1 METATLLSSQL
12 RSSTGRGS
20 IMSCFTQIWRTEV
33 PESPPPSPTSPVP
46 AAPHEIPIPL
56 SPIVIT
62 SPSASSHSSESR
74 PSVCSPVSSSVSSS
88 VCSPVSSST
97 SPSIRSPIWSLVR
110 SPVDGKTRLG
120 SPTDRP
126 TSPIECSICFNTYD
140 NLFKTPKVL
149 RCNHTFCLECLAR
162 LAAARPRSCLEDELP
177 CPFCRQ
183 ITEIPLEGPPGLQ
196 TSKDLMATLPPEH
209 QREKMI
215 WMEGTK
221 ICCRQSS
228 DPENADACISIDIA
242 PSKPE
247 VPQLPPETFMG
258 RLTRCDMCDD
268 WKRVLLLSVLII
280 ILFCI
285 ILWPLHCAMKTG
297 NLRCFARTYTRPS
310 YVTYHHPT
318 TPAPTMGSVGP
329 AE

>member
-12 RSSTGRGS
+12 RRSTGWGS

-33 PESPPPSPTSPVP
+33 PDSPPTSPTSPVP

-62 SPSASSHSSESR
+62 SPSSSSSSSDSR
-74 PSVCSPVSSSVSSS
+74 PAVCSPVCSPIRSP
-88 VCSPVSSST
+88 VCSP
-97 SPSIRSPIWSLVR
+97 IR

-140 NLFKTPKVL
+140 NLFKTPKIL
-149 RCNHTFCLECLAR
+149 QCNHTFCLECLAR
-162 LAAARPRSCLEDELP
+162 LAAARPRNCVEDELP

-196 TSKDLMATLPPEH
+196 TSTDVLTTLPPEL

-221 ICCRQSS
+221 LCCRQSS

-247 VPQLPPETFMG
+247 VPELPPETFMG
-258 RLTRCDMCDD
+258 RLARCDVCDD
-268 WKRVLLLSVLII
+268 WKRVLLLSALII

-297 NLRCFARTYTRPS
+297 NLRCFARTYTMTKPN

-318 TPAPTMGSVGP
+318 TPAPTMAPVDP
-329 AE
+329 ID